1 MEEDIALADPFQ
13 PVLGERRVVGNRI
26 IEIEPTEP
34 PVCEVE
40 PYLLAQLPLRADAEA
55 VADDKHPDQQLG
67 IDRRPA
73 DVAVEWT
80 QLFVQVTKHRCHKN
94 IDPAQQMALWD
105 HVIEPEFV
113 EQARLL
119 SMLLPHHRRIF
130 LPSFTQQESSFSP
143 SCKPFF
149 DSIDPK
155 RTLSK
160 LFYWR
165 PTSCSS
171 RGVDRRLLSFS
182 AESRTSIL
190 SRNWLCSS
198 AGSAPH

>member
-1 MEEDIALADPFQ
+1 MIRRPPRSTLFPYTTLFRSALAEPVQ

-40 PYLLAQLPLRADAEA
+40 PYLLAQLPLRANAEA

-73 DVAVEWT
+73 DVAIEWT

-94 IDPAQQMALWD
+94 IDPAQQMALRD

-130 LPSFTQQESSFSP
+130 LPHS
-143 SCKPFF
+143 
-149 DSIDPK
+149 
-155 RTLSK
+155 
-160 LFYWR
+160 
-165 PTSCSS
+165 
-171 RGVDRRLLSFS
+171 
-182 AESRTSIL
+182 L
-190 SRNWLCSS
+190 SRNHHS
-198 AGSAPH
+198 ARHANPFSTASVSMMSQNSQLNGQPRENWMPTKR